1 MRIIADLHLHS
12 RFSRA
17 TSQNMRIPEM
27 ARMAKKKGIGILGSG
42 DFTHPG
48 WMDELYNNL
57 IEAGPGMY
65 EYSGVRFILTAEVAN
80 IYTRKGA
87 LRRIHNVIFTPS
99 FEDAEKINKF
109 LARFGSLT
117 ADGRPM
123 LGLDSEAML
132 EGVLS
137 LSPESFIVPAH
148 IWTPWFSL
156 FGSKSGF
163 NSIEDCFGRYT
174 KDVFAL
180 ETGLSSD
187 PPMNWRLSALD
198 RFTLISNSDAHSP
211 ANMGREANLLDI
223 ELSYFELKEALRTKD
238 PKRMLATIEF
248 FPQEGKYHYDGH
260 RTCNVRFTP
269 SQSAAAKNRCPVC
282 GKPLTL
288 GVDNRVQELAD
299 RPEGTKPENA
309 IPYYSI
315 IPLAEIISEAKGAG
329 RDSLAV
335 TQVYD
340 RITEA
345 TDGEFRALLW
355 ASEEELTKAAGDA
368 IAQGI
373 MRMRKGRV
381 KVEEGY
387 DGVFGK
393 ISVFSDF
400 SSVQEQKPEDQDKGN
415 EQLSLF

>member
-1 MRIIADLHLHS
+1 MKIIADLHIHS

-17 TSQNMRIPEM
+17 TSQNMRIPDM
-27 ARMAKKKGIGILGSG
+27 ARMAKKKGIGILGTG

-48 WMDELYNNL
+48 WLEELGKNI
-57 IEAGPGMY
+57 IEAGPGIY
-65 EYSGVRFILTAEVAN
+65 EYSDVKFILTAEVAN
-80 IYTRKGA
+80 IYTRKGS
-87 LRRIHNVIFTPS
+87 LRRIHNMIFAPS
-99 FEDAEKINKF
+99 FDDAEKINKF
-109 LARFGSLT
+109 LSRFGSLT
-117 ADGRPM
+117 SDGRPM

-137 LSPESFIVPAH
+137 LSPESFVVPAH

-174 KDVFAL
+174 KEVFAL

-187 PPMNWRLSALD
+187 PPMNWRLSSID
-198 RFTLISNSDAHSP
+198 RMTLISNSDAHSP
-211 ANMGREANLLDI
+211 ANLGREANLFDI
-223 ELSYFELKEALRTKD
+223 EPSFFELKEALRTKD
-238 PKRMLATIEF
+238 PSKMLATIEF

-260 RTCNVRFTP
+260 RTCLKRLSP
-269 SQSAAAKNRCPVC
+269 RESLALKNRCPVC
-282 GKPLTL
+282 GKGLTL
-288 GVDNRVQELAD
+288 GVLHRVEELAD
-299 RPEGTKPENA
+299 RPDGYHPADA

-315 IPLAEIISEAKGAG
+315 IPLAEIIAESKGAG
-329 RDSLAV
+329 RDTAAV
-335 TQVYD
+335 QQVYD
-340 RITEA
+340 RITDA
-345 TDGEFRALLW
+345 IGGEFRTLLW
-355 ASEEELTKAAGDA
+355 ASEEELAKTAGDE

-373 MRMRKGRV
+373 IRMRKGRV

-393 ISVFSDF
+393 ISVFSEFLKSDETKE
-400 SSVQEQKPEDQDKGN
+400 QEKKDN

>member
-1 MRIIADLHLHS
+1 MKIIADLHVHS

-27 ARMAKKKGIGILGSG
+27 ARMAKKKGIGIVGSG

-57 IEAGPGMY
+57 IEAGPGLY

-137 LSPESFIVPAH
+137 LSPESFVVPAH

-163 NSIEDCFGRYT
+163 NTIEDCFGKYT
-174 KDVFAL
+174 KEIFAL

-260 RTCNVRFTP
+260 RACNVRLTP
-269 SQSAAAKNRCPVC
+269 KQSAEAKNRCPVC
-282 GKPLTL
+282 GRPLTL
-288 GVDNRVQELAD
+288 GVENRVEELAD
-299 RPEGTKPENA
+299 RPEGFKPENA
-309 IPYYSI
+309 IPYHSI
-315 IPLAEIISEAKGAG
+315 IPLAEIVAEAKGMG
-329 RDSLAV
+329 KDSQAV

-345 TDGEFRALLW
+345 AGGEFRALLW
-355 ASEEELTKAAGDA
+355 ATEDELVKAAGDA

-373 MRMRKGRV
+373 ARMRKGRI

-400 SSVQEQKPEDQDKGN
+400 SSVSDPGPEEQDKGN